1 MSNRFPQPQP
11 QLLISPVQSEEEE
24 EEDCD
29 RTMSLGETE
38 DDISTMTETES
49 SSNLY
54 FTGFPAVATIKVPT
68 FESKMSKLSP
78 IPLSVTP
85 TSLRSRASVLS
96 VRSSV
101 SSRSMISEASTIFGP
116 EKEQVL
122 SEKMRTIVESFRS
135 RARTVK
141 QRIEQPPTPT
151 DSLSGLQI
159 SLLNPQPSKLLYR
172 RR

>member
-11 QLLISPVQSEEEE
+11 QLLISPVQSEEEEE

-101 SSRSMISEASTIFGP
+101 SSR
-116 EKEQVL
+116 
-122 SEKMRTIVESFRS
+122 
-135 RARTVK
+135 
-141 QRIEQPPTPT
+141 
-151 DSLSGLQI
+151 
-159 SLLNPQPSKLLYR
+159 
-172 RR
+172 